1 MLIFLSSL
9 IMIMIMFR
17 VRPNL
22 STLPTP
28 QHPEPAML
36 ASATPSP
43 MTPSEDKVPRLDIL
57 DQVNNNQLGQICEN
71 NKYQIRETS
80 LPSLSQAVLSPTS
93 TPRTKKEAD
102 SGEDSGKYSNSSPS
116 CVVSQ
121 PQPRNLTRTVVPQV
135 CSKPNP
141 DLVQCRKCGKV
152 KCVQASHNHQP
163 ARTRIKTTTKK

>member
-1 MLIFLSSL
+1 M
-9 IMIMIMFR
+9 MMIMFR

-80 LPSLSQAVLSPTS
+80 LPSLSKAVLSPTS

-116 CVVSQ
+116 CGVSQ
-121 PQPRNLTRTVVPQV
+121 PQARNLTRTVVKV

-141 DLVQCRKCGKV
+141 ELVQCRKCGKV

-163 ARTRIKTTTKK
+163 ARSRIKTTTKK

>member
-1 MLIFLSSL
+1 
-9 IMIMIMFR
+9 MIMMSR

-28 QHPEPAML
+28 QHPEPAVL
-36 ASATPSP
+36 ASASPSP

-57 DQVNNNQLGQICEN
+57 DQVNNNQLGQTCEN
-71 NKYQIRETS
+71 NKYQIRETR

-93 TPRTKKEAD
+93 TPRAKKEAD
-102 SGEDSGKYSNSSPS
+102 SGEDSGKYSHSNISPS
-116 CVVSQ
+116 TSLSQ
-121 PQPRNLTRTVVPQV
+121 PQPRNLTRTVAGGQV

-141 DLVQCRKCGKV
+141 ELVQCRKCGKL

>member
-1 MLIFLSSL
+1 
-9 IMIMIMFR
+9 MFR

-28 QHPEPAML
+28 QHPEPAVL

-71 NKYQIRETS
+71 NIYQIRETS

-93 TPRTKKEAD
+93 TPRTKKDAD
-102 SGEDSGKYSNSSPS
+102 SGEDSGKYSI
-116 CVVSQ
+116 SQ
-121 PQPRNLTRTVVPQV
+121 PQPPQPRNLTRTVATV

-141 DLVQCRKCGKV
+141 ELVQCRKCGKV

>member
-1 MLIFLSSL
+1 MMMTV
-9 IMIMIMFR
+9 IMMMMSR

-28 QHPEPAML
+28 QHPEPAVL
-36 ASATPSP
+36 ASASPSP

-93 TPRTKKEAD
+93 TPRTKKDGD
-102 SGEDSGKYSNSSPS
+102 SGEDSGKYSNYSPS
-116 CVVSQ
+116 SGVSQ
-121 PQPRNLTRTVVPQV
+121 PPLPRNLTRTVAV

-141 DLVQCRKCGKV
+141 ELVQCRKCGKV
-152 KCVQASHNHQP
+152 KCVQASHNHQA

>member
-1 MLIFLSSL
+1 MTI
-9 IMIMIMFR
+9 FR

-28 QHPEPAML
+28 QHPEPAVL

-57 DQVNNNQLGQICEN
+57 DHVNNNQLGQICEN

-102 SGEDSGKYSNSSPS
+102 SGEDSGKYSI
-116 CVVSQ
+116 SQ
-121 PQPRNLTRTVVPQV
+121 PQPPQARNLTRTVATV

-141 DLVQCRKCGKV
+141 ELVQCRKCGKV

>member
-1 MLIFLSSL
+1 MLLFLLSL
-9 IMIMIMFR
+9 IMIMFR

-93 TPRTKKEAD
+93 TPRAKKDSD
-102 SGEDSGKYSNSSPS
+102 SGADSGKYSTYSPS
-116 CVVSQ
+116 SGLSQ
-121 PQPRNLTRTVVPQV
+121 PQPRNLTRTVAV
-135 CSKPNP
+135 CSKPDP
-141 DLVQCRKCGKV
+141 ELVQCRKCGKV
-152 KCVQASHNHQP
+152 KCVQASHNHQA

>member
-1 MLIFLSSL
+1 
-9 IMIMIMFR
+9 MIMFR

-93 TPRTKKEAD
+93 TPRTKKDAD
-102 SGEDSGKYSNSSPS
+102 SGEDSGKYSI
-116 CVVSQ
+116 SQ
-121 PQPRNLTRTVVPQV
+121 PQPPQPRNLTRTVATV

-141 DLVQCRKCGKV
+141 ELVQCRKCGKV